1 MRLVSW
7 NLDRGRAA
15 AAWQAVARHHGADL
29 VLLQEATKPQLDNV
43 WHWEAVLPQLWG
55 SAIIAMAGQ
64 LQRVAVPG
72 YRGWV
77 TGARWSHRTKASRE
91 EVYVFSIHSPTHHK
105 DAPRKSYV
113 REARTIVDRINT
125 AVPIGAPLVI
135 GGDFNFAS
143 LGERVV
149 GERRALAPD
158 EQKALDEFRS
168 MGFLV
173 AWRDLHPAA
182 PLPQTLRWT
191 GDRST
196 PFHSDGYLVRGI
208 EASRLTC
215 EVLLNEQCDAVS
227 DHRPVILVSAVNHR
241 PRLRPNTRC
250 TRRPAARA

>member
-1 MRLVSW
+1 MRLISW
-7 NLDRGRAA
+7 NLDRGRASG
-15 AAWQAVARHHGADL
+15 AWQVVARDHDADL
-29 VLLQEATKPQLDNV
+29 VLLQEATKPQSNSV

-55 SAIIAMAGQ
+55 SAVIAMGGR
-64 LQRVAVPG
+64 LRRVEVPE

-77 TGARWSHRTKASRE
+77 TGARWSRGTQASVE

-105 DAPRKSYV
+105 EAPRKSYV

-125 AVPIGAPLVI
+125 AVPRDAPLVI

-143 LGERVV
+143 LGERVD
-149 GERRALAPD
+149 GERRATDPS
-158 EQKALDEFRS
+158 EQKALDEFRTQ
-168 MGFLV
+168 GFLV

-191 GDRST
+191 GDRTT
-196 PFHSDGYLVRGI
+196 PFHCDGYLVRGL

-227 DHRPVILVSAVNHR
+227 DHRPVTLVYAVNRR

-250 TRRPAARA
+250 TRRPEVRS